1 MTPMNTEPELSEC
14 DITTLFRR
22 RTELQKS
29 ARLKLEEIE
38 RIDGEITRRDQ
49 ERVRLSK

>member
-1 MTPMNTEPELSEC
+1 MNTQPELSEC
-14 DITTLFRR
+14 DIATLFRC

-29 ARLKLEEIE
+29 ARPILEEIE

-49 ERVRLSK
+49 ERLRLSK